1 MQGFT
6 YPDRIYVKNNTSTLS
21 SECKF
26 TDFRGNKS
34 SFKLLKQILVFVF
47 ISFCFHLTYL
57 DAQNEAEFN
66 FIDQSEIIERLD
78 FELPKNPYYVVTVDG
93 PAALSMVLPNG
104 VIVGDEYG
112 IELSEEIKDGFLI
125 GDISEKMQKLI
136 FPEDDVFYMP
146 SGLVMEKSE
155 RNQSGVTFQ
164 QIIFSD
170 QIFDDISEMKLSL
183 IALDADVI
191 HVDFHEIVDGALIRE
206 ASYTGSM
213 KSGQLFLLDSNAFG
227 IKSAGKRST
236 SNRKEEKTEKA
247 SVKDIVDSRRSSTS
261 PKKQAAKKQATIAKL
276 EAELIAEQPTEKED
290 VEPAVKSFVSEKA
303 KPSIGHSRAKSVV
316 EKLLVFG
323 VKQSNVSKVKRALQQ
338 GAEVG
343 NLTVSNFNNT
353 NGETIETEEPLLIAS
368 ILQGNFE
375 LFKLLVAQ
383 GADCGQTAKEEELG
397 VTASPLILSAMTGN
411 LDFVK
416 YIVEECGEDPS
427 KYDKQETT
435 PLLAALSGNE
445 KTINRDLI
453 KYLVETVGMDVN
465 QVNQWNWTPFALAYA
480 KGLEEEAKYLFFNG
494 ADPTIAPIQ
503 RTNGIVYKP
512 IKIEDY
518 LEDSAS
524 TILFDEFDFEGS
536 FSKLKAGLRIN
547 RNGEINLDLPKVDQN
562 GQFNLSL
569 SFDEAKMK
577 DAACNTDVHAS
588 IYFDAFQIDVTHQ
601 SDFVKIL
608 ISHPNPENPGT
619 KKEYEHRVELTDIS
633 EDLIL
638 SFSAQDQY
646 LHINAGISQLDP
658 KFEMPLEFDP
668 SFSIKA
674 NCSITLT
681 DAEFSSINLF

>member
-6 YPDRIYVKNNTSTLS
+6 YPDRFYVKNNTLTLLTH
-21 SECKF
+21 CKF

-34 SFKLLKQILVFVF
+34 SFTLLSKFKVFVF
-47 ISFCFHLTYL
+47 LFFCFLIVDL
-57 DAQNEAEFN
+57 GAQNDVDFN
-66 FIDQSEIIERLD
+66 FLNQSEIVERLD
-78 FELPKNPYYVVTVDG
+78 FEIPQNHYYTVTVDG
-93 PAALSMVLPNG
+93 PAALSMELPNA
-104 VIVGDEYG
+104 VIAGDEYG
-112 IELSEEIKDGFLI
+112 IELSSEIKEGFLI
-125 GDISEKMQKLI
+125 GDVSRKMQKLI
-136 FPEDDVFYMP
+136 HPEDGVFYIP
-146 SGLVMEKSE
+146 PGLSIEKNE
-155 RNQSGVTFQ
+155 LNNTGVTVQ
-164 QIIFSD
+164 QMIFSD
-170 QIFDDISEMKLSL
+170 RIFDELSDMKLSL

-191 HVDFHEIVDGALIRE
+191 HVDFHEILEGEVQQE

-213 KSGQLFLLDSNAFG
+213 RNGQLFLLDAHAFG
-227 IKSAGKRST
+227 IKQPGKKNAHITKKSSGGKST
-236 SNRKEEKTEKA
+236 
-247 SVKDIVDSRRSSTS
+247 VKDIVDSRKPNTNPVAKSTKKTL
-261 PKKQAAKKQATIAKL
+261 PKEKIEPAISV
-276 EAELIAEQPTEKED
+276 EQPKEEA
-290 VEPAVKSFVSEKA
+290 VETVVKSFVSEKA

-353 NGETIETEEPLLIAS
+353 KGETIETEEPLLIAS

-383 GADCGQTAKEEELG
+383 GADCNQTMKEEELG
-397 VTASPLILSAMTGN
+397 VGVSPLNLCCMTGN

-416 YIVEECGEDPS
+416 YIVEECGEDPN
-427 KYDKQETT
+427 KYANQETT

-445 KTINRDLI
+445 ENVNRDLL
-453 KYLVETVGMDVN
+453 KYLVETVGVDVN

-480 KGLEEEAKYLFFNG
+480 KGLNEEAKYLFFNG
-494 ADPTIAPIQ
+494 ADPTIAPVQ

-518 LEDSAS
+518 LEDSAN

-569 SFDEAKMK
+569 SFNETKMK
-577 DAACNTDVHAS
+577 EAACKNDNHAS
-588 IYFDAFQIDVTHQ
+588 IYFDAFQIDISHQ
-601 SDFVKIL
+601 NEFVQLK
-608 ISHPNPENPGT
+608 ISHPDSENPGT
-619 KKEYEHRVELTDIS
+619 KKEYEHRVELDDIS
-633 EDLIL
+633 EDLII
-638 SFSAQDQY
+638 SFSAQDEFLY
-646 LHINAGISQLDP
+646 INAGVSQLKP

-674 NCSITLT
+674 NCNLTLT
-681 DAEFSSINLF
+681 DAEFSSISLF